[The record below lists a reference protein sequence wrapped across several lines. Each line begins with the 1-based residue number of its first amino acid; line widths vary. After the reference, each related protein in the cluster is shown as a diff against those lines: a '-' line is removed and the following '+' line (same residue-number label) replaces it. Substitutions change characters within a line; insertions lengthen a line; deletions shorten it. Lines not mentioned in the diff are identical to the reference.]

1 MKTLALLAAFLA
13 SAAAPLAA
21 QAAPTAIVNGTVHTI
36 AGGGV
41 IKNGTVIIDDGRIIA
56 IGAGLAAPAG
66 ANVIDAKGAPVT
78 PGFMNSFTRLGL
90 LEIEQYRSTNDTEV
104 DNAPFAAAFDVAP
117 GLNPRSVAIPITR
130 AKGVTRAVSAPDFGS
145 SMFAGQGAVI
155 TLGDGDAFTVQAKA
169 AMFVSL
175 GGAAKTRAG
184 GARGAA
190 VTTFREALADA
201 RFYDRNRAD
210 FDDNRARATIV
221 PRLDLEALIP
231 VMQGRQLLAVDA
243 HRASD
248 IRNVIALAAEYKLN
262 VVLIGAREAW
272 QVADELAKAKIP
284 VVIDPTNNLPNQFES
299 LGSTL
304 ENAARLNAAG
314 ITVAFMTTG
323 DQLAHNPRDLAQFA
337 GNAVANGMPW
347 DAALAAVTRNP
358 AVIWGISERYGTLET
373 GKDADVVVWD
383 GDPLEVTS
391 TPAHVFV
398 LGKAV
403 DLATRQTK
411 LRDRYR
417 DLTRVEPPLG
427 YR

>member
-1 MKTLALLAAFLA
+1 MKTLIVALALVSGAAHA
-13 SAAAPLAA
+13 ET
-21 QAAPTAIVNGTVHTI
+21 TAIVNATVHTVSA
-36 AGGGV
+36 AGT
-41 IKNGTVIIDDGRIIA
+41 ISSGTVIIEDGRIKA
-56 IGAGLAAPAG
+56 VGAGLAAPAG
-66 ANVIDAKGAPVT
+66 ATVIDAKGAPVT

-90 LEIEQYRSTNDTEV
+90 LEIEQYVSTDDTAAA
-104 DNAPFAAAFDVAP
+104 DAPFAAAFDVAA
-117 GLNPRSVAIPITR
+117 GLNPKSVAIPITR
-130 AKGVTRAVSAPDFGS
+130 AKGVTRAISAPDFGK

-155 TLGDGDAFTVQAKA
+155 TLGDDDAFTVKARA

-175 GGAAKTRAG
+175 GGAAKSRAG

-190 VTTFREALADA
+190 VITFREALADA
-201 RFYDRNRAD
+201 RYFDRNRAD

-231 VMQGRQLLAVDA
+231 VLQGRQLLAIDA

-248 IRNVIALAAEYKLN
+248 ITNVIALAAEYKLN

-272 QVADELAKAKIP
+272 QVADDLAKAKIP
-284 VVIDPTNNLPNQFES
+284 VVLDPTNNLPNQFES

-304 ENAARLNAAG
+304 ENAARLQAAG
-314 ITVAFMTTG
+314 VTVAFMTTG

-358 AVIWGISERYGTLET
+358 AAIWGIADRYGTLEP

-391 TPAHVFV
+391 SPSHVFV
-398 LGKAV
+398 LGAAT
-403 DLATRQTK
+403 DLTTRQTK

-417 DLTRVEPPLG
+417 DLTRSEPPLG

>member
-1 MKTLALLAAFLA
+1 MIRLLVIAALLGATAHAA
-13 SAAAPLAA
+13 
-21 QAAPTAIVNGTVHTI
+21 TIAIVNGTVHTLGPQDTIERGTVVIEDARI
-36 AGGGV
+36 AVVGGG
-41 IKNGTVIIDDGRIIA
+41 
-56 IGAGLAAPAG
+56 LPAPAG
-66 ANVIDAKGAPVT
+66 ATLIDAKGAPVT

-90 LEIEQYRSTNDTEV
+90 LEIEQARSTNDTEAP
-104 DNAPFAAAFDVAP
+104 DAPFAAAFDVAA

-130 AKGVTRAVSAPDFGS
+130 AKGVTRAIAAPDFAK
-145 SMFAGQGAVI
+145 SMFAGQGALI
-155 TLGDGDAFTVQAKA
+155 TLGDGAAFTVTPRA

-175 GGAAKTRAG
+175 GETAKRLAG

-221 PRLDLEALIP
+221 PRLDLEALVP
-231 VMQGRQLLAVDA
+231 VLQGRQLLAIDV
-243 HRASD
+243 HRVPD
-248 IRNVIALAAEYKLN
+248 IRVVLGLIAEYKLKA
-262 VVLIGAREAW
+262 VLIGAREAW
-272 QVADELAKAKIP
+272 QVADDIAKAGVP
-284 VVIDPTNNLPNQFES
+284 VVLDPTNNLPDRFER

-304 ENAARLNAAG
+304 ENAARLSAAG
-314 ITVAFMTTG
+314 VTVAFMTTG

-347 DAALAAVTRNP
+347 DAALAAITRNP
-358 AVIWGISERYGTLET
+358 ARIWGLADRYGTLEA

-391 TPAHVFV
+391 SPTHVFV
-398 LGKAV
+398 RGAAT
-403 DLATRQTK
+403 DMTTRQTM
-411 LRDRYR
+411 LRERYR
-417 DLTRVEPPLG
+417 DLTRAEPPMG